1 ELDDAEL
8 LEQIRAVHKM
18 SKGTYGSPRVHAE
31 LVRQGVHVGRR
42 RVARLMRER
51 GLEGRCKRRFRTTT
65 IADPEIEHA
74 RDLIQRQFGPCT
86 EIDRR
91 YVSDITYIWTWEG
104 FCYLLV
110 TWNQAAGLNGPSA
123 SHELRGRRR
132 LGGPTGGEVAGPRP
146 SRTGRYVVADLV
158 RSRPGAANDRCL
170 CARAC

>member
-1 ELDDAEL
+1 MKLDGFIEAEKVAGHSVTHCCELFEVSRAAFYQRRSEIPTRRELDDAEL

-18 SKGTYGSPRVHAE
+18 SKGTYGSPRIHAE

-42 RVARLMRER
+42 RVARLMREH

-65 IADPEIEHA
+65 IADPDVEDA

-104 FCYLLV
+104 FCYL
-110 TWNQAAGLNGPSA
+110 
-123 SHELRGRRR
+123 
-132 LGGPTGGEVAGPRP
+132 
-146 SRTGRYVVADLV
+146 
-158 RSRPGAANDRCL
+158 
-170 CARAC
+170 